1 MYINK
6 FNKNAL
12 LIGLLL
18 SLSSHAYAEV
28 AAPGSQDYND
38 GICVEKEP
46 VVDINIGSEKYLRFK
61 VQDEWFNYSS
71 KIDKDDAKGVYKI
84 LLSSL
89 LTGNKVTA
97 YRRGSDCS
105 QEMVTGIVLHTE

>member
-1 MYINK
+1 MNINNL
-6 FNKNAL
+6 NKHTLLIAL
-12 LIGLLL
+12 LI
-18 SLSSHAYAEV
+18 SFSEHAYAEV
-28 AAPGSQDYND
+28 AAAGSQDYRD
-38 GICVEKEP
+38 GICVEREP
-46 VVDINIGSEKYLRFK
+46 VIDINIGSEKYLRFK
-61 VQDEWFNYSS
+61 VREQWFNYSS

-89 LTGNKVTA
+89 LTGNKITA